1 MRERL
6 WETSDRALGGSSTED
21 RVVGEL
27 VARLALEET
36 VRAPDGGLKRLGRI
50 RGRSVDLQG
59 DGWVRSNVALGLFV
73 EAEHRRPR
81 GRINIQAN
89 AEGLRSVPRGQG
101 ALHALD
107 LDVDR

>member
-36 VRAPDGGLKRLGRI
+36 VRAPDCGLKRLGRI
-50 RGRSVDLQG
+50 RGRSVDLQDDAG
-59 DGWVRSNVALGLFV
+59 NAF
-73 EAEHRRPR
+73 H
-81 GRINIQAN
+81 QAFDI

-107 LDVDR
+107 LDLDR